1 MHRETANGREVVWSP
16 RTKPSGYF
24 FVNGEKKY
32 LNGSSLSIRSNQD
45 LTGLSVEV
53 ERILQTIQYTDGR
66 APFDRKTETQAS
78 AFAKT
83 MGASASNDTNTD
95 DPSAVVTP
103 ACHIPEYNPTV
114 VKARRVSS
122 IVVSLDNGD
131 EVARKSSQ
139 CVSDISQLCE
149 GHVPRNSMLSNG
161 TSTGITMVP
170 DSGGIDK
177 QWCYSSDEKEMSVL
191 SHTPALEETVPSMIQ
206 DSSRS
211 TANIQE
217 QRDAQNVVGKERS
230 LGCHEVE
237 GESQMASSCGG
248 VSQTSTFSSI
258 AQHIVDCSSI
268 LDTDAGRSQMENIAN
283 HDGSLTVPCP
293 PQHHHNEDTEI
304 TLSPT
309 RNFPTEVR
317 PMPASKTTRARLAT
331 TQESLLFPRPRNLK
345 RKVYTANS
353 KAEVDWDEDLRP
365 SGDDGGAAVQDSLE
379 LTSVSSPTSTANE
392 KINFS
397 GKKKP
402 QPRGSNG
409 KKRSTN
415 SQRKT
420 NSTKRKR
427 KSSPEALRTRG
438 GRAKKSKHESVQKN
452 NICHKDDAGCS
463 EKAKPGASDIEN
475 ADVPV
480 PEDSKGQDPLNDGS
494 ISAAEDSELSQSP
507 LTRIFQIS
515 EGDSTAVFDQVS
527 SSDFENIPRP
537 PSPCVNEVGS
547 VTSDHAPIPRSES
560 SITNISSLSQA
571 HLSVQNM
578 EQRGVGQGKSIGRKL
593 AAALC
598 NADLVSHDTLSKD
611 VRNFTNHTLL
621 HTVNQPESLRIDESA
636 QRLQNPPVPPE
647 ALSQKDISGDSLG
660 LIAVD
665 KTCEEHQENSTRSIA
680 TRMATDITMH
690 DLPDDFQSPIILGQ
704 PRQYPED
711 KLSDSIFEKKD
722 ANSHRRQKKV
732 TSYDEF
738 DNSLSKKTRAVSFI
752 ELDCPKEEQTTMT
765 ATPLQGF
772 PSTND
777 DSLEHGLQTVSEAKC
792 SWAIEKDRYFNSQ
805 KPSFNTSQHAANAT
819 AALSHPES
827 PTPSTKPPRSHRKNT
842 IVDAN
847 GSPRLA
853 SRMGKMSLRDSGCN
867 IDDKIDDKTDGEEL
881 ENAITSIEEDSDES
895 EYDDS
900 CSSIRSTNV
909 AAAGNHVSFIQRL
922 KACMKTGADLHFS
935 PQNESVSRPQPIGM
949 TTVNMETDFQQELPQ
964 RDSQAPST
972 PSAESRNPIGWTPA
986 FVDSTTLIEKDDD
999 DDDMEWQV
1007 SLQPPQKKAHD
1018 MLVNTSKVR
1027 RCGSH
1032 V

>member
-1 MHRETANGREVVWSP
+1 MHRDTANGREVVWSP
-16 RTKPSGYF
+16 RTEPSGYF

-32 LNGSSLSIRSNQD
+32 LNWSSLSIRSNQD

-53 ERILQTIQYTDGR
+53 ERIFQTIQYTDGR
-66 APFDRKTETQAS
+66 APFDRKTEAQAS
-78 AFAKT
+78 TFAKT

-103 ACHIPEYNPTV
+103 ACHIPEYNHTV

-122 IVVSLDNGD
+122 IVISLDNGD

-139 CVSDISQLCE
+139 CVGDILQLCE

-161 TSTGITMVP
+161 TSTGISMIP

-177 QWCYSSDEKEMSVL
+177 QWCYSSDEKEMSVP
-191 SHTPALEETVPSMIQ
+191 SHTPALEETAPSMIQ

-211 TANIQE
+211 TANVQE
-217 QRDAQNVVGKERS
+217 QRDAQDVAGKERS
-230 LGCHEVE
+230 LGCHEVGE
-237 GESQMASSCGG
+237 ESQMASSCGG
-248 VSQTSTFSSI
+248 VSQTSTFSNI
-258 AQHIVDCSSI
+258 VQHVVGCSSI
-268 LDTDAGRSQMENIAN
+268 LDTDAGRSQMDNIAN

-293 PQHHHNEDTEI
+293 PQHHRNEEAEI

-309 RNFPTEVR
+309 RNFPTEVQ

-331 TQESLLFPRPRNLK
+331 TQESLLFPRLRNSK
-345 RKVYTANS
+345 RKVYTAHS

-365 SGDDGGAAVQDSLE
+365 SDDDGGAAVQDSLE
-379 LTSVSSPTSTANE
+379 VTSVSSPISTANE

-409 KKRSTN
+409 KKRAMN

-452 NICHKDDAGCS
+452 NICQKDDADCS
-463 EKAKPGASDIEN
+463 EKAKPSASDIEN

-515 EGDSTAVFDQVS
+515 EEDSTAVFDKAP
-527 SSDFENIPRP
+527 SSDFENISRP
-537 PSPCVNEVGS
+537 PSPYVNEVGS
-547 VTSDHAPIPRSES
+547 ATSDHAPILRSES
-560 SITNISSLSQA
+560 SITNTSSLSQA
-571 HLSVQNM
+571 HLSVQNL

-598 NADLVSHDTLSKD
+598 NADLVSHDTPSKN
-611 VRNFTNHTLL
+611 VRNLTNHTPL
-621 HTVNQPESLRIDESA
+621 HTVNQPESLRIDESS

-647 ALSQKDISGDSLG
+647 ALSQKDISGESLG

-665 KTCEEHQENSTRSIA
+665 MTCEEHQENSTRSII

-690 DLPDDFQSPIILGQ
+690 DLPVDFQSPIILGES
-704 PRQYPED
+704 RQYPED
-711 KLSDSIFEKKD
+711 KPSDSIFEKED
-722 ANSHRRQKKV
+722 ANSRWRQKRA
-732 TSYDEF
+732 TSYHEF

-752 ELDCPKEEQTTMT
+752 EPDCPKEEQTTMT
-765 ATPLQGF
+765 AMPLEGS

-777 DSLEHGLQTVSEAKC
+777 DSLKHGLQTVSEAKC
-792 SWAIEKDRYFNSQ
+792 SWAIEKDRHFNSR
-805 KPSFNTSQHAANAT
+805 KPGFNTPRSQHAANAT
-819 AALSHPES
+819 AALGHQES
-827 PTPSTKPPRSHRKNT
+827 PTSSTKPPRPHRKNT
-842 IVDAN
+842 IVDVN

-867 IDDKIDDKTDGEEL
+867 TDDKADGDEL
-881 ENAITSIEEDSDES
+881 ENTIISIGEDSDES

-922 KACMKTGADLHFS
+922 KACMKTAADLHFS
-935 PQNESVSRPQPIGM
+935 PQNESVSRQQPIGM
-949 TTVNMETDFQQELPQ
+949 TTVNMETNFQQELPQ

-972 PSAESRNPIGWTPA
+972 PSAERRNPMGWTPVFA
-986 FVDSTTLIEKDDD
+986 DSTTLIEKDDD

-1007 SLQPPQKKAHD
+1007 SLQTPQKKAHD

-1027 RCGSH
+1027 ICGSH
-1032 V
+1032 F